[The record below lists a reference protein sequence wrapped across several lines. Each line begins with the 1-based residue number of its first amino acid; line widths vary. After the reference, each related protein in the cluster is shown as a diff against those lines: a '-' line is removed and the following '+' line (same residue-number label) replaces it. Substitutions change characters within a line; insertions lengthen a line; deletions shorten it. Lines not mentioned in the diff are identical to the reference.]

1 MSLHILGKVEPSMET
16 DIGSFAKMIRDGYQ
30 AQIDVLDKEN
40 TQFKEIID
48 EMQRGL
54 GRIVGGIKKENWRS
68 VSGVREII

>member
-1 MSLHILGKVEPSMET
+1 MDT
-16 DIGSFAKMIRDGYQ
+16 DIGSFAEMIRDGYQ

-48 EMQRGL
+48 EMHRGL